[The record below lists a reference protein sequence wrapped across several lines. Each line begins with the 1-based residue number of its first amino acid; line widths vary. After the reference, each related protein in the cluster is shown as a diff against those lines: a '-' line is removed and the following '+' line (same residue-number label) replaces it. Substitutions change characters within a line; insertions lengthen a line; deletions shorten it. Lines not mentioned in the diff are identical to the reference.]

1 MSPKT
6 TTSSVVNTISASSH
20 PWAQQQPNHVPTGKQ
35 ITMQI
40 PPPVND
46 MPYFAGAVVGSAE
59 AKSKLVGEKLKL
71 EEKIEEV
78 SKAYQELLDTRYAA
92 IGEGGKPG
100 NGKGNTKRSKNKTS
114 AWNVFR
120 VQLSLENKYGLTFKS
135 PTGFFKYY
143 QVNGKHAFGRRRH
156 RRGIIC
162 VGGRKGFQSLASQK
176 FQALSPR
183 DKALYERFAKS
194 GFF

>member
-1 MSPKT
+1 MPKHVSPKT
-6 TTSSVVNTISASSH
+6 TTSSVVNTIPASSH

-35 ITMQI
+35 ISMQN
-40 PPPVND
+40 PPPVK
-46 MPYFAGAVVGSAE
+46 P
-59 AKSKLVGEKLKL
+59 KLIGEKLKL

-78 SKAYQELLDTRYAA
+78 SKAHQELLDTLYAT

-100 NGKGNTKRSKNKTS
+100 NGKGNTKKSKSKIKTS

-135 PTGFFKYY
+135 PTEFFKYY
-143 QVNGKHAFGRRRH
+143 QVNGKHTFGRRRQH

-162 VGGRKGFQSLASQK
+162 VGGRNQFQRLASQK